1 MIVHTYGMAEA
12 KRKGKIPLGPAGET
26 VRANVKRLREHQNL
40 GYSQLSRKL
49 DEVGRSVP
57 DLGLRRIET
66 GERRVDA
73 DDLVALAA
81 ALGVSPIDLL
91 LPGTPDPDN
100 PAEFVAWGD
109 NPEEMVAAPGEDGRI
124 PAGRL
129 WQWLR
134 ADMPLPG
141 YKGPH
146 RKFYVDARPD
156 WDAGP
161 GDPRF
166 WQQKDTDGDD

>member
-1 MIVHTYGMAEA
+1 MGTNAVQRDAA
-12 KRKGKIPLGPAGET
+12 AET
-26 VRANVKRLREHQNL
+26 VSANVKRLRKDKNL
-40 GYSQLSRKL
+40 GLRGLATKL
-49 DEVGRSVP
+49 GEVGRP
-57 DLGLRRIET
+57 LGHSAVDQIEK
-66 GERRVDA
+66 GRRRVDV
-73 DDLVALAA
+73 DDLMALAA
-81 ALGVSPIDLL
+81 ALGVSPVTLL
-91 LPGTPDPDN
+91 MPPMPGDDKN
-100 PAEFVAWGD
+100 
-109 NPEEMVAAPGEDGRI
+109 EMVDATEMVEAPGEDGGI

-146 RKFYVDARPD
+146 RKFFVDARPD

-166 WQQKDTDGDD
+166 WLKKDTDGDD